1 MPRRQSGDSSTK
13 SNKGRKASTT
23 TTPTPAE
30 GGGGLG
36 AVFAAAIPTQQVD
49 ISPAAGAAGD
59 SFAADFPTFEEG
71 PAPPKGAAP
80 PRKGSARTA
89 PPPRPT
95 NVPTMAT
102 SNDDAMTPSNATPKK
117 SPHSEGGEMAPPSTV
132 RSEDDGVD
140 DAAKQQNGTSYAGSN
155 MAVEIER
162 SDARQKMA
170 DERSRFESEREE
182 AMQALSAQEDAYNKD
197 KSSFDTDRSRIVDHS
212 MANESMVALNVGGTT
227 FETSRQTLCQQEGS
241 FLEAILSGRYEVPK
255 DADGRVFLD
264 RDPEM
269 FRQILNFLRNP
280 MNPPCPRDATE
291 SMLLAREADFYGVE
305 KWPGY
310 DVRANKWMQA
320 QGCDLIE
327 ERSAAAAV
335 NYLGNIFAFGGI
347 DNEQNIHFT
356 VESLRVSEITKG
368 WSFRAQPAINRMDC
382 AAATYGESILV
393 GGGQNGEV
401 QTSVETYD
409 PVSDTWMPAPPMLF
423 PRYGHQYAVVNL

>member
-23 TTPTPAE
+23 PTPTPGAAE
-30 GGGGLG
+30 GGLG
-36 AVFAAAIPTQQVD
+36 AVFAAAIPTQQDV
-49 ISPAAGAAGD
+49 SPAAAGAAGD
-59 SFAADFPTFEEG
+59 TFAADFPTFEEG
-71 PAPPKGAAP
+71 PAPPKGVAP

-89 PPPRPT
+89 PPPPRPT

-117 SPHSEGGEMAPPSTV
+117 SPHSDGGEMAPPSTV
-132 RSEDDGVD
+132 RSEDDDVD
-140 DAAKQQNGTSYAGSN
+140 DAAKQQNGTSYAGDDFEGLVGDLRRTFIGWLKKTELQLIRQREDIQSSRQDFEDEKKRVWEQFVQERQREAGKQEEDRRRADLEMQN
-155 MAVEIER
+155 QLRQVEIER

-182 AMQALSAQEDAYNKD
+182 AMHALSAQEDAYNKD
-197 KSSFDTDRSRIVDHS
+197 KSSFHTDRSRIVDHS

-305 KWPGY
+305 KWPG
-310 DVRANKWMQA
+310 
-320 QGCDLIE
+320 L
-327 ERSAAAAV
+327 
-335 NYLGNIFAFGGI
+335 LGI
-347 DNEQNIHFT
+347 D
-356 VESLRVSEITKG
+356 RKA
-368 WSFRAQPAINRMDC
+368 R
-382 AAATYGESILV
+382 
-393 GGGQNGEV
+393 
-401 QTSVETYD
+401 
-409 PVSDTWMPAPPMLF
+409 
-423 PRYGHQYAVVNL
+423 